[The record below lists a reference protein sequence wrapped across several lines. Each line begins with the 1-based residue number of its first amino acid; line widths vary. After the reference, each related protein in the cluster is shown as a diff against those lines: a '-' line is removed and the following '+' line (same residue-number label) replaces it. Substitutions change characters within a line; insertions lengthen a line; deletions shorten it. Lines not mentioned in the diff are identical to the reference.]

1 MKSYYK
7 MNDLERAMLFQK
19 AGDILIDKF
28 SDTNYCDI
36 PEKYKYLYNIY
47 IPLSSGNKRKIKE

>member
-1 MKSYYK
+1 
-7 MNDLERAMLFQK
+7 MNDLERAVLFQK
-19 AGDILIDKF
+19 AGDIFMDKF